1 MPSFQDTALI
11 ALIALL
17 LFGPKK
23 LPELARQLGKLM
35 AEFRRASNEFRMQME
50 DELRVSEQEEQ
61 QKKIAAM
68 EAAAPKAAPL
78 LEDESDESMVGG
90 HLNGLDGLNHPH
102 MPAEESFGESIGEV
116 GPVTENTIAAPA
128 VAEAE
133 GALPIA
139 SSGELDMM
147 PPATGLPVGRS
158 ASSSSLLPVLNAIPH
173 TTEMET
179 AELPTAEQSAHE
191 AQVHG

>member
-1 MPSFQDTALI
+1 MPSFGDTALI

-35 AEFRRASNEFRMQME
+35 GEFRRASNEFRMQME
-50 DELRVSEQEEQ
+50 DELRISEQEEQ

-68 EAAAPKAAPL
+68 EAAAPKTAPL
-78 LEDESDESMVGG
+78 LEDESIVGD
-90 HLNGLDGLNHPH
+90 HLNHLDGLNPPH
-102 MPAEESFGESIGEV
+102 MPVGESIGEV
-116 GPVTENTIAAPA
+116 GPVTENMIAAPA

-139 SSGELDMM
+139 SFGELDMM

-173 TTEMET
+173 TAEMET
-179 AELPTAEQSAHE
+179 AELPVAEQSSHE